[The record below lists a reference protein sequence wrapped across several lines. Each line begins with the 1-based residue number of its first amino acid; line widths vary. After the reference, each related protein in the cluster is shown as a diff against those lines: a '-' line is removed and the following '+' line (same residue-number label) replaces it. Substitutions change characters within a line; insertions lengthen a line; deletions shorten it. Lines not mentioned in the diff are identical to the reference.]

1 MSRRDD
7 EPTVPLRRVNKEAEV
22 KPSVELKLS
31 KGERVALKV
40 LTPEERD
47 VLVDEMLQQVRD
59 DLAWLMAM
67 EVAKEEPVI
76 PLPKVGRSGR

>member
-1 MSRRDD
+1 MRRRDD
-7 EPTVPLRRVNKEAEV
+7 EPTVPLRPKKEAVV

-47 VLVDEMLQQVRD
+47 VLVDEMLAQVRE
-59 DLAWLMAM
+59 DLAWIMAM
-67 EVAKEEPVI
+67 EVAREDTSI
-76 PLPKVGRSGR
+76 PLPKINSR